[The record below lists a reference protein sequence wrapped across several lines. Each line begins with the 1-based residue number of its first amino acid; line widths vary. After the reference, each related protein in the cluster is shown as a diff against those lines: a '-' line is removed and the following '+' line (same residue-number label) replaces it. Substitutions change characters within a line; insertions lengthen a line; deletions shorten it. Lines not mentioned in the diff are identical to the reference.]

1 MLFVVEAQILFR
13 ELHVQSGASWV
24 ALVSL
29 LLEEA
34 WNFLFPQPLVAIAN
48 QYFYMVGLFGYDD
61 LSYAATIKKS

>member
-34 WNFLFPQPLVAIAN
+34 WTFLFPRPRIAIAN
-48 QYFYMVGLFGYDD
+48 HYFHMVCSSGYD
-61 LSYAATIKKS
+61 LSNAATIKKS